1 MKQYFVGVDLGSSN
15 VVMVVGSRAE
25 GSDSINIEGISVQS
39 TKKSIKQGRIC
50 TSLSSAVP
58 NLSSAILA
66 AKHELEEELGIK
78 IEQGYFGL
86 GDSNTRCVIVEDILP
101 VKNKKTGVI
110 GNEDITILRH
120 MMRQIK
126 TESCAEGVWEISP
139 LCYFVNG
146 TKQTLDPVG
155 MQGSWLKGRYM
166 LTVGMND
173 QINSLKQMHHKLG
186 IEIQNIFVTP
196 LITYPLLVSKSEAQ
210 KGVVVVDMGSEVTD
224 VTIIRDGK
232 VQYFYSLPVGA
243 ELIDS
248 DLKSILAKGSNVTKI
263 KHLYGES
270 MSCNV
275 ADNEIIKDGNKEII
289 RRNIATV
296 IEARVM
302 DIAELVGKVI
312 DESGLSAFL
321 DGGIVLTG
329 GCSSLKGIDS
339 LFERELNRPCR
350 KADVLYGV
358 GSKPSECE
366 ITPGQHA
373 AVAIMLHASQ
383 YQSSYVRE
391 LDQID
396 FVGSDQEDIVEPAP
410 VTPVIPVTPVTEPA
424 DETIDITGGGQTP
437 DSQADT
443 ATDNHSADV
452 DGNGKDQGNAPV
464 KKQPTKKNSKGVI
477 SKLFGNLSRFMGGDE
492 KEK

>member
-25 GSDSINIEGISVQS
+25 GSESINIEGISVQS
-39 TKKSIKQGRIC
+39 TKKSIKQGRIS

-66 AKHELEEELGIK
+66 AKQELEEELGIK

-86 GDSNTRCVIVEDILP
+86 GDANTRCVIVEDMMP
-101 VKNKKTGVI
+101 VKNKQTGVI
-110 GNEDITILRH
+110 GVEDITILNS
-120 MMRQIK
+120 MLRQVK
-126 TESCAEGVWEISP
+126 TESCAEGVWEVSP
-139 LCYFVNG
+139 LCFFVNG
-146 TKQTLDPVG
+146 VKQTLDPVG

-173 QINSLKQMHHKLG
+173 QINSLKQMHHRLG
-186 IEIQNIFVTP
+186 IDIQSIFVTP
-196 LITYPLLVSKSEAQ
+196 LITYPLLVTKSEAQ

-224 VTIIRDGK
+224 VTIVRNGK
-232 VQYFYSLPVGA
+232 VQYFCSLPVGA
-243 ELIDS
+243 ELVDA
-248 DLKSILAKGSNVTKI
+248 DLKSILARGSNVTKI
-263 KHLYGES
+263 KHLYGEA
-270 MSCNV
+270 MSSNV
-275 ADNEIIKDGNKEII
+275 AENEVIKDGTKEVI

-296 IEARVM
+296 IEARLI
-302 DIAELVGKVI
+302 DIAELVAQVI
-312 DESGLSAFL
+312 DESGQSAFL

-329 GCSSLKGIDS
+329 GCSSLKGIES

-358 GSKPSECE
+358 GSKPAECE

-373 AVAIMLHASQ
+373 AVAIMLHASK

-396 FVGSDQEDIVEPAP
+396 FVGKEQTTDVEDTTTPAVQEAEPSAQTTLRVEAQDAADD
-410 VTPVIPVTPVTEPA
+410 TRSTDATTEPS
-424 DETIDITGGGQTP
+424 DEPT
-437 DSQADT
+437 
-443 ATDNHSADV
+443 
-452 DGNGKDQGNAPV
+452 DGNQGRETKGK
-464 KKQPTKKNSKGVI
+464 KGVI

-492 KEK
+492 KDK

>member
-25 GSDSINIEGISVQS
+25 GADSINIEGISVQS

-66 AKHELEEELGIK
+66 AKQELEEELGIK

-86 GDSNTRCVIVEDILP
+86 GDSNTRCVIVEDMLP

-110 GNEDITILRH
+110 GNEEVTILRQ
-120 MMRQIK
+120 MLRQVT

-139 LCYFVNG
+139 LYYYVNG
-146 TKQTLDPVG
+146 VKQTLDPVG

-173 QINSLKQMHHKLG
+173 QINSLKQMHHRLG
-186 IEIQNIFVTP
+186 IDIQQIFVTP
-196 LITYPLLVSKSEAQ
+196 LITYPLLVSKNEAH

-224 VTIIRDGK
+224 VTIIRDSK
-232 VQYFYSLPVGA
+232 VQYFCSLPVGA
-243 ELIDS
+243 ELVDA
-248 DLKSILAKGSNVTKI
+248 DLKSILPKGSNVTKI
-263 KHLYGES
+263 KHLYGEA
-270 MSCNV
+270 MSSNV

-302 DIAELVGKVI
+302 DIAELVGQVI
-312 DESGLSAFL
+312 KESGLDAFV
-321 DGGIVLTG
+321 DAGIVLTG
-329 GCSSLKGIDS
+329 GCSSLKGIES
-339 LFERELNRPCR
+339 LFERELSRPCR
-350 KADVLYGV
+350 KADVLYGI
-358 GSKPSECE
+358 GSKPAECE

-391 LDQID
+391 LDEIAS
-396 FVGSDQEDIVEPAP
+396 VGSDDEQDSADIEPVAP
-410 VTPVIPVTPVTEPA
+410 AQTAVDTTPTQMDVNNGD
-424 DETIDITGGGQTP
+424 DETVTTT
-437 DSQADT
+437 DSHTTEQ
-443 ATDNHSADV
+443 TDNNGDEDSKTVKTPQAKKSA
-452 DGNGKDQGNAPV
+452 
-464 KKQPTKKNSKGVI
+464 KGVI
-477 SKLFGNLSRFMGGDE
+477 GKLFGYLSRSMGGDE